1 MWQSDRHSFRQ
12 TCGHILA
19 RSIKVSGCKQEKL
32 ILVNLQFYCIVQF
45 IVFYKK
51 KKKYNLL
58 KKYWVGPR
66 VFRKAEL
73 VWKIRTK
80 ARLLRKSQLILE
92 NRHRH
97 HHRVRLLTLFSSIP
111 TGHRMLSLLME

>member
-32 ILVNLQFYCIVQF
+32 ILVNLQFYWILQF

-51 KKKYNLL
+51 KIQ
-58 KKYWVGPR
+58 
-66 VFRKAEL
+66 FIE
-73 VWKIRTK
+73 KILGRPQSLQEG
-80 ARLLRKSQLILE
+80 RIGLE
-92 NRHRH
+92 NKNQ
-97 HHRVRLLTLFSSIP
+97 SQAAEKEP
-111 TGHRMLSLLME
+111 THS